1 MPSFLSLLLSI
12 VLISA
17 SNWLGR
23 QVIKLLKTTCGGG
36 VCGWVLRTSL
46 GFGVLSYVIF
56 IFGIFQLYSS
66 PGKKILLLMIAVF
79 ALLEIINLLGNLKKK
94 KEAKKSIK
102 QKFPI
107 INIILVILLISIA
120 IVTLIC
126 ALAPPSGDDWDS
138 LAYHLSVPKLFIEH
152 GGIYY
157 IDFTSHSN
165 FPMLQE
171 MLYIP
176 SLMLNSPIAAKLIH
190 YWMGVMLILSC
201 GLLIKK
207 HFNSR
212 ASLLAMIGIAGV
224 PLIMWEATTAYI
236 DLAPALYTVLAIIF
250 LFNYFDSN
258 KKADLIICALMAGFA
273 ASCKMTSLALFP
285 ILAIWLLIHRY
296 AQNRKIE
303 IKPTLLL
310 ALISIISSI
319 PWYLKTWI
327 YTKNP
332 VYPFF
337 YSIFGG
343 NNWNAELANIYT
355 VNQAKFGMGKSI
367 LSLLMLPYN
376 LAVHP
381 EKFNDPGLFLVVG
394 PILLIAILCLLLI
407 SIKNKK
413 MTGLAVFFIL
423 QILMWFILTQQSRY
437 LISAYAI
444 GAVLSAAIIY
454 NDEKQKLI
462 QCAVLTL
469 YVVTAIFGIYT
480 MLPYLSKR
488 VNVVFGKESQ
498 EAYLSRTLNIYNA
511 QQFINSMTFM
521 PNQQMKIALF
531 GDTRGFYL
539 NHPYIWADGSHNVT
553 FTRDF
558 KSAEELVSYMKSLG
572 ITYAMVDFRFF
583 PQRESAGGIPIR
595 VYEAIDKRLFE
606 QFYPESMFSNSSA
619 YLFRVM

>member
-12 VLISA
+12 VIVSA
-17 SNWLGR
+17 SGWLGR
-23 QVIKLLKTTCGGG
+23 QVIKLLRTTCGGG

-56 IFGIFQLYSS
+56 IFGILQLYSS
-66 PGKKILLLMIAVF
+66 PGKLILLLMIAVF
-79 ALLEIINLLGNLKKK
+79 ALLEIINLLSNLRKK
-94 KEAKKSIK
+94 KEAKDNIK
-102 QKFPI
+102 QKPAI
-107 INIILVILLISIA
+107 LNIILVILLLSIA

-126 ALAPPSGDDWDS
+126 TLAPPSGDDWDS

-171 MLYIP
+171 MLYVP

-190 YWMGVMLILSC
+190 YWMGLMLILSC
-201 GLLIKK
+201 GLLVKK
-207 HFNSR
+207 HFNPK
-212 ASLLAMIGIAGV
+212 ASILAMTALAGL
-224 PLIMWEATTAYI
+224 PLVMWESTTAYI
-236 DLAPALYTVLAIIF
+236 DLAPVLYTILAITF

-285 ILAIWLLIHRY
+285 ILAIWLLIHKY
-296 AQNRKIE
+296 IQNRKIE
-303 IKPTLLL
+303 IKPALLL
-310 ALISIISSI
+310 ALISIISCI

-343 NNWNAELANIYT
+343 TNWNTELANIYT
-355 VNQAKFGMGKSI
+355 VNQAKFGMGKSV

-381 EKFNDPGLFLVVG
+381 EKFNDPGLYLIVG
-394 PILLIAILCLLLI
+394 PILLIAVLCLFLI
-407 SIKNKK
+407 SFKNKK

-423 QILMWFILTQQSRY
+423 QILIWFVLTHQSRY
-437 LISAYAI
+437 LIHAYAI

-462 QCAVLTL
+462 QCAVLML
-469 YVVTAIFGIYT
+469 YVLTALFGIYT
-480 MLPYLSKR
+480 MLPYFSKR
-488 VNVVFGKESQ
+488 INVVFGKESQ
-498 EAYLSRTLNIYNA
+498 DVYLSRTLNIYDA
-511 QQFINSMTFM
+511 QVFANSLDS
-521 PNQQMKIALF
+521 KSKVYIALF

-539 NHPYIWADGSHNVT
+539 DKPYIWADGSHNVT

-558 KSAEELVSYMKSLG
+558 KSAEELVNYMKSLG
-572 ITYAMVDFRFF
+572 ITHALVDFKFF
-583 PQRESAGGIPIR
+583 PQREQAGGIPIR
-595 VYEAIDKRLFE
+595 VYEAIDKRLFV
-606 QFYPESMFSNSSA
+606 QVYPESIFSNSSA
-619 YLFRVM
+619 YLFQVIEK